1 VELTEVFTSGQD
13 WWTLGFEATGPE
25 GVLSHVLQ
33 ATAARVF
40 AQAMPG
46 SLEPGPDASR
56 SYMEW
61 LRRWPG
67 TERYVGA

>member
-1 VELTEVFTSGQD
+1 
-13 WWTLGFEATGPE
+13 
-25 GVLSHVLQ
+25 VLSHVLQ

-46 SLEPGPDASR
+46 MEPGPDASR